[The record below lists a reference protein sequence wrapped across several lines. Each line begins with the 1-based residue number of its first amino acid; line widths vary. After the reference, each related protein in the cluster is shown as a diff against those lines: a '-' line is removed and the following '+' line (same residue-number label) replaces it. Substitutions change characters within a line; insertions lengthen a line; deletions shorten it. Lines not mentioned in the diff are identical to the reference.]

1 MRGLG
6 TDIGYVNIVRWR
18 TEIRD
23 VYILGG
29 VVPWGGEDPGTD
41 MGDVNIMVWGRDW
54 IVQRRPTSWSKKVS
68 W

>member
-6 TDIGYVNIVRWR
+6 TDIGYVNIFRWM

-41 MGDVNIMVWGRDW
+41 MGMLIVWGGAE
-54 IVQRRPTSWSKKVS
+54 IG
-68 W
+68 